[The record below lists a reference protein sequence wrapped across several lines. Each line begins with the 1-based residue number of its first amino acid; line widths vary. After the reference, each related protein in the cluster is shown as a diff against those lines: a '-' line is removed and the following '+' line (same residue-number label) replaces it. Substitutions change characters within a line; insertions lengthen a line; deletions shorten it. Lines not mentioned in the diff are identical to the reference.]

1 MTKEM
6 VKTNVGPNEEGLRI
20 LARIIARVYARDT
33 QNKTAMGAQKQ
44 LQNEQRNSGKTA

>member
-20 LARIIARVYARDT
+20 LARIIARIHARDT
-33 QNKTAMGAQKQ
+33 QNKTAMEAEEQ
-44 LQNEQRNSGKTA
+44 LQKEQGNSGKAA

>member
-20 LARIIARVYARDT
+20 LARIIARVYARDFRE
-33 QNKTAMGAQKQ
+33 KTALEAEKQ
-44 LQNEQRNSGKTA
+44 LQKEQGNSGKTA